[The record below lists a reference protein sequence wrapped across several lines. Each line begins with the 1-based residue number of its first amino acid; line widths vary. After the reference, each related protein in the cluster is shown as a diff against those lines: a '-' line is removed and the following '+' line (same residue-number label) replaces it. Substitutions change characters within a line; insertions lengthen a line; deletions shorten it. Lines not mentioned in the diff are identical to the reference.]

1 MDKKIY
7 QIVLIRHGKT
17 RGNTEKLYSGS
28 TDIPL
33 LDIGRQDIMECKEK
47 GYYPPLDGYH
57 LYTTGL
63 KRTVETKD
71 IVYPDAPFTALDEL
85 NEMDFGD
92 FEMRTHADMQH
103 LPDYQA
109 FIQDITGKVRC
120 PNGESLQDFQ
130 QRCTQ
135 GFLQIMKKREN
146 AILFAHSGT
155 IARVMMNLFPREKS
169 HFIYWQPNNGRGFIV
184 KFEDDTAITYT
195 PLSDDTY
202 LNKEE
207 NNL

>member
-71 IVYPDAPFTALDEL
+71 IVYPDAPYTALDEL

-103 LPDYQA
+103 LPEYQA
-109 FIQDITGKVRC
+109 FIQDTTGKVRC

-130 QRCTQ
+130 QRCTR
-135 GFLQIMKKREN
+135 GFLQILEKREN

-155 IARVMMNLFPREKS
+155 IARVMMNLFPGKNPIS
-169 HFIYWQPNNGRGFIV
+169 FIGSPT
-184 KFEDDTAITYT
+184 TAAGSPSRLKTT
-195 PLSDDTY
+195 L
-202 LNKEE
+202 L
-207 NNL
+207 